1 MSGDFFAER
10 KRSVLSRIES
20 AYRYADSCD
29 GTGQRTAILK
39 SSFQPTS
46 VPSVPRNAT
55 YKPKSAPK
63 SRSSQRI
70 AAARPH
76 PNVRHTPPPATRGI
90 AAIRKPHAATKADN
104 HSFQRNSKQ
113 TSHRSFRRAASHG
126 SARSPPTWPRRMLEP
141 SPAIACRKARKAPR
155 NRHCRTP
162 IRRTR
167 GTRGAHNPQH
177 CPCLNFSPFTA
188 PDTCRHAHSHMFSR
202 TPPHTH
208 AQTDSATHCRI
219 CANTS
224 CEHASRTR
232 IADAANAS
240 RAHQ

>member
-1 MSGDFFAER
+1 M
-10 KRSVLSRIES
+10 
-20 AYRYADSCD
+20 
-29 GTGQRTAILK
+29 
-39 SSFQPTS
+39 
-46 VPSVPRNAT
+46 PRNAT

-63 SRSSQRI
+63 SKAIAANCCCSPSSKRSSYS
-70 AAARPH
+70 P
-76 PNVRHTPPPATRGI
+76 TATRGI
-90 AAIRKPHAATKADN
+90 AAIRKPRAATKADN

-113 TSHRSFRRAASHG
+113 TSHRSFGAQQVTDRHGRHRLGLAECWNQARQSHVGKLGKHQGIDIAERQFAKPAELAAHIIHNIAHASTLV
-126 SARSPPTWPRRMLEP
+126 RSRL
-141 SPAIACRKARKAPR
+141 
-155 NRHCRTP
+155 RTHAT
-162 IRRTR
+162 TR
-167 GTRGAHNPQH
+167 I
-177 CPCLNFSPFTA
+177 
-188 PDTCRHAHSHMFSR
+188 PDMFSR